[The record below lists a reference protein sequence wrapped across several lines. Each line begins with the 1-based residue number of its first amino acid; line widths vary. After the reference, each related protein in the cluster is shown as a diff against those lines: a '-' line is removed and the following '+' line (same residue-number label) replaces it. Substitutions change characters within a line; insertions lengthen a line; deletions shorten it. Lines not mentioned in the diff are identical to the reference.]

1 MKRTA
6 VGIWHCKHCRKTVA
20 GGAWTVATPAGSTTR
35 RYVPCSRLNG
45 CSDVS
50 IIVLLVG
57 CAR

>member
-35 RYVPCSRLNG
+35 RYVPRSRPNG

-50 IIVLLVG
+50 V
-57 CAR
+57 